1 MTGIAGWAMASFT
14 QPAETGAGHYQGAS
28 GLPLAAKISLVLF
41 LLCSLLALAV
51 AWVGQDIILR
61 RFGETES
68 ELVLRNRQILQQA
81 VQADVDK
88 VGMITRD
95 WSQWD
100 QLYEF
105 AVGEDPAFAA
115 DEINPEA
122 MERIGL
128 DVIQLLDPDDQLIAE
143 EIRPGMP
150 RPDGRLSTDF
160 GVEIRQ
166 LLRESR
172 KRSPSPQAGA
182 SGANAGSGKSD
193 LAFSGW
199 LNTSIG
205 PLIIAAQPILRSD
218 ATGPSAGTLV
228 MARRLDPAALSA
240 GISVL
245 PSRVFV
251 HGSAYAPIAPE
262 LVSLAAQLE
271 DKPDSAQLVLR
282 DADMS
287 DFHYFRDIN
296 GEPAF
301 LLETRM
307 PRTVLATA
315 RQTIHQLS
323 IVLLAAG
330 GLVFLLLLATIRTAV
345 SRPLGALASHMAVM
359 RKTGEFSMVPGADSG
374 DEIGTLAQSFNELVM
389 ARQKVEGELRTL
401 SVVAEHA
408 DEAIVLIGRD
418 GSIDWVNP
426 AYERSRQ
433 VRCAEVSGRRP
444 NEVVK
449 GRDDP
454 AMYHDIWRMVQG
466 GETWRGRMRTEVDD
480 GKVLTEDVVVSP
492 VRDSAGGPPSA
503 YVMLLHDVSERLAL
517 ETQTAQKRRLEAIE
531 QLAAGVAHE
540 INTPAHFVDGNVRF
554 LGEAFKTLSG
564 VLEKLEAEV
573 LAAGDGKLSAATLSG
588 LLAEAEA
595 EYLQAEVPVAIRQTL
610 EGVGRISGI
619 VQSLKEMTDPAPD
632 VVPVNLNTIIEGA
645 VNAAGNE
652 WTGISF
658 GMQLDPQLPWV
669 PCRPESINQV
679 LNSILMNAAQAIVES
694 GKDKAV
700 PGRIM
705 VSTSCA
711 GRGVEINICDDGV
724 GMTPAVM
731 EKIFDPF
738 FTTRPV
744 GKGTGQGLSV
754 AHNVIRK
761 HGGRIAVDSEPGR
774 GSRFRIYLPLAA
786 EQASGG
792 HEDAQLLRDQHRLA
806 G

>member
-1 MTGIAGWAMASFT
+1 MTGIAGWAMASYI
-14 QPAETGAGHYQGAS
+14 QPAETGAGHYQGAP

-41 LLCSLLALAV
+41 SLCSLLALAV

-100 QLYEF
+100 QLHEY
-105 AVGEDPAFAA
+105 ALGQDPAFAA

-122 MERIGL
+122 LERIGL

-143 EIRPGMP
+143 EIRSGMP

-160 GVEIRQ
+160 GAKV
-166 LLRESR
+166 R
-172 KRSPSPQAGA
+172 KLARSAKKG
-182 SGANAGSGKSD
+182 SD
-193 LAFSGW
+193 LSVSGW

-262 LVSLAAQLE
+262 LISLAAQLE
-271 DKPDSAQLVLR
+271 HKPDSAQLVLR

-307 PRTVLATA
+307 PRTVLVTA
-315 RQTIHQLS
+315 RQTIHQLA

-330 GLVFLLLLATIRTAV
+330 GLVFLLLLATLRTHV
-345 SRPLGALASHMAVM
+345 SRPLGALASHMAMM
-359 RKTGEFSMVPGADSG
+359 RKAGEFSVVPGADSG

-389 ARQKVEGELRTL
+389 ARQKIEGELRTL

-408 DEAIVLIGRD
+408 DEAIVLIDRD

-426 AYERSRQ
+426 AFERSRQ

-466 GETWRGRMRTEVDD
+466 GGTWRGRMRTEVDD

-492 VRDSAGGPPSA
+492 IRDSAGGPPSA

-564 VLEKLEAEV
+564 VLEKLEAEL

-610 EGVGRISGI
+610 EGVGRIGGI

-632 VVPVNLNTIIEGA
+632 VVPVNLNTIIEVA
-645 VNAAGNE
+645 VNAARNE
-652 WTGISF
+652 WTDIGFSL
-658 GMQLDPQLPWV
+658 QLDPQLPWV
-669 PCRPESINQV
+669 RCRPESISQV
-679 LNSILMNAAQAIVES
+679 LNSILLNAAQAIVES

-700 PGRIM
+700 PGQIM
-705 VSTSCA
+705 VSTGCA

-724 GMTPAVM
+724 GMTPVVM

-738 FTTRPV
+738 FSTRPV
-744 GKGTGQGLSV
+744 GKGTGQSLSV